1 MFQPHSVSGSFGKVL
16 ALNTILLVG
25 KWVSSSPVVRRALF
39 ACFSSFVCPVVGL
52 QLSSG
57 KLKIV
62 GTVSFFKSMQVDKA

>member
-1 MFQPHSVSGSFGKVL
+1 MSGSFGKVL